1 MARLLLLCVSDRLN
15 AYTSQKK
22 GAVSERVLGL
32 VDTDKTEGVIIPDAI
47 QYALSQDEHRAFPE
61 DSLTGKRIEFAVGGF
76 PQFGGRTILRG
87 RIVSDQFPGKT
98 RDLTKS
104 GK

>member
-1 MARLLLLCVSDRLN
+1 MARLSLLCVSDRLN
-15 AYTSQKK
+15 TYTSQKK

-32 VDTDKTEGVIIPDAI
+32 VDPDKVEGVVIPEAI
-47 QYALSQDEHRAFPE
+47 QYPVSQDEHRAFPE

-76 PQFGGRTILRG
+76 PQFGGRTVLRG
-87 RIVSDQFPGKT
+87 KILADQFPGKP
-98 RDLTKS
+98 RDLLKN

>member
-1 MARLLLLCVSDRLN
+1 MARLSLLYVSDRLN

-32 VDTDKTEGVIIPDAI
+32 VDPDKVEGVVIPDSI
-47 QYALSQDEHRAFPE
+47 QYTVSQDEHRAFPE

-76 PQFGGRTILRG
+76 PQFGGRTVLRG
-87 RIVSDQFPGKT
+87 KTLADQFPGKP
-98 RDLTKS
+98 RDLIKN